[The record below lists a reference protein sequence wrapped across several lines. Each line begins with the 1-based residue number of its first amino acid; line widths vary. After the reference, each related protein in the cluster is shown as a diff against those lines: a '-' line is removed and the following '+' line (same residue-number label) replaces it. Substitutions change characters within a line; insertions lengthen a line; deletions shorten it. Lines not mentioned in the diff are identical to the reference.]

1 MGDKRI
7 SIADVAREAGVSITT
22 VSRIINNVDYPVSA
36 DVRARVEETVRK
48 LNYLPNL
55 AAQRLRSSFNNVIG
69 LIVRD
74 IDNSHFAEIA
84 KGATERAMASE
95 YLCFVCNTGRSA
107 ESELRF
113 HELLWMNRVQG
124 IILSGGGLDNERY
137 REMLVRQVDR
147 SKRFGL
153 RLVACAPQHIDM
165 PMVGVDFRAVARM
178 ITAHVADS
186 GHRRIAFLTGRADV
200 LTAKDHVSGYRD
212 VLESRGIPFDP
223 ALAGHGDFTEQAGHD
238 LCRDLL
244 ARLDGADGVTAIIGG
259 SDAMA
264 IGILHALHELG
275 LTIPDD
281 ISVAGIGDMPMA
293 PFLQPPLTSVR
304 IPRYEIGARAV
315 DAILSAD
322 AQPAHVVLPC
332 SLVERQSVRKL

>member
-7 SIADVAREAGVSITT
+7 SIADVARQAGVSITT

-36 DVRARVEETVRK
+36 DVRARVEEAVK
-48 LNYLPNL
+48 SLNYLPNL

-84 KGATERAMASE
+84 KGATERAMAYE

-107 ESELRF
+107 ESELKF

-153 RLVACAPQHIDM
+153 RLVACAPQHLDM

-200 LTAKDHVSGYRD
+200 LTAKDHIAGYRD

-223 ALAGHGDFTEQAGHD
+223 DLVGFGDFTEQAGHD

-244 ARLDGADGVTAIIGG
+244 MRAEGVTAIIGG
-259 SDAMA
+259 SDAMV
-264 IGILHALHELG
+264 IGILHALHERG
-275 LTIPDD
+275 FAIPDA

-322 AQPAHVVLPC
+322 PQPAHVVLPC
-332 SLVERQSVRKL
+332 TLVERQSVRKL